1 MVTID
6 RSTRRTPPSLVGTAL
21 GGLLALALA
30 GCGATAT
37 SGPATPGASAAPAAA
52 ASAAPATAAA
62 SVAAP
67 ASAAASPAASA
78 VGESGASGHVCDLVS
93 AGEIQSLTGATSVT
107 VLGGAG
113 NASVCV
119 WQLTPDGLVSV
130 QVYAGSDA
138 VAGAAV
144 WAGFQANP
152 SVPGVGSD
160 ARFDPSGTY
169 LLVKVGAGYAQFSVI
184 LAAVADHK
192 PATIN
197 LAKLVVPKLGG

>member
-113 NASVCV
+113 TASVCV

-144 WAGFQANP
+144 WAGFEADP

-160 ARFDPSGTY
+160 ARFDPSSTI
-169 LLVKVGAGYAQFSVI
+169 LLVKVGAGYAQFSVV
-184 LAAVADHK
+184 LTAVADHK